1 LNRRVRRLDLFRMKS
16 VSKSAQDEVLGRV
29 QRSYPRLRRILVP
42 LDFSGQSRRALRY
55 AAPVAARFGA
65 RVVLLHVIEKPL
77 RDAKGAATRLA
88 AAHRRLR
95 ETALQF
101 LSDEQI
107 DQTLVREGNPAREIV
122 ETARL
127 LRADLMTIAVESS
140 ASLSRLFK
148 GSTARRVLR
157 LAPCPVLTV
166 RKT

>member
-1 LNRRVRRLDLFRMKS
+1 MKS
-16 VSKSAQDEVLGRV
+16 ASKPAHDGVLGRV

-42 LDFSGQSRRALRY
+42 LDFSGKSRRALRY

-65 RVVLLHVIEKPL
+65 RVVLLHVLENPV
-77 RDAKGAATRLA
+77 RDARTAAARLTS
-88 AAHRRLR
+88 AHRRLR

-101 LSDEQI
+101 LSEKQI
-107 DQTLVREGNPAREIV
+107 DQTIVREGNAAHEII

-127 LRADLMTIAVESS
+127 LDADLVTIAAESS

>member
-1 LNRRVRRLDLFRMKS
+1 MKS
-16 VSKSAQDEVLGRV
+16 AFQSTSDGVLGRV

-42 LDFSGQSRRALRY
+42 LDFSGKSRRALRY

-65 RVVLLHVIEKPL
+65 RIVLLHVIEAPG
-77 RDAKGAATRLA
+77 RDAKSAATRLA

-101 LSDEQI
+101 LSEEQI
-107 DQTLVREGNPAREIV
+107 DQTIVREGNAAREII

-127 LRADLMTIAVESS
+127 LRADLVTIAAERS
-140 ASLSRLFK
+140 ASFGRLLK

>member
-1 LNRRVRRLDLFRMKS
+1 MKS
-16 VSKSAQDEVLGRV
+16 VSKSAADGVLGRV

-42 LDFSGQSRRALRY
+42 LDFSGKSRRALRY

-77 RDAKGAATRLA
+77 RDAKTAATRLV

-101 LSDEQI
+101 LPEEQI
-107 DQTLVREGNPAREIV
+107 DQTVVREGNAAREII

-127 LRADLMTIAVESS
+127 LDADLLTIAAESS
-140 ASLSRLFK
+140 ASLGQLFK

-166 RKT
+166 RKG

>member
-1 LNRRVRRLDLFRMKS
+1 MKS
-16 VSKSAQDEVLGRV
+16 TSKSTSDGVLDRV
-29 QRSYPRLRRILVP
+29 QRSYPRLQRILVP

-55 AAPVAARFGA
+55 AAPFAARFGA
-65 RVVLLHVIEKPL
+65 RVVLLHVMEKPA
-77 RDAKGAATRLA
+77 RDTKVAATRLA

-95 ETALQF
+95 ETALQY
-101 LSDEQI
+101 LSEEQI
-107 DQTLVREGNPAREIV
+107 DQTIVREGNAAREII

-127 LRADLMTIAVESS
+127 LQADLVTIAAESS

-166 RKT
+166 RKN

>member
-1 LNRRVRRLDLFRMKS
+1 MKS
-16 VSKSAQDEVLGRV
+16 ASKSAHDDVLGRV

-65 RVVLLHVIEKPL
+65 RVVLLHVLEKPV
-77 RDAKGAATRLA
+77 RDAKA
-88 AAHRRLR
+88 AAARLTAAHKRLR

-101 LSDEQI
+101 LPEEQI
-107 DQTLVREGNPAREIV
+107 DQTVVREGNAAREIL

-127 LRADLMTIAVESS
+127 LHADLLTIAAESS
-140 ASLSRLFK
+140 ASLGRLFK
-148 GSTARRVLR
+148 GGTARRVLR

-166 RKT
+166 RKG